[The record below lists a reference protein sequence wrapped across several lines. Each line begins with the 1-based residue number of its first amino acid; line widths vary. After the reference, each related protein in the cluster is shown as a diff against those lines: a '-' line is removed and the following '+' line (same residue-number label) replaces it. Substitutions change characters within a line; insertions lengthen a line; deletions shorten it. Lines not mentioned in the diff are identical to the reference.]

1 MLFTSYELFFEIL
14 LFILLFVI
22 VKWGLKK
29 SWLNNLLLIG
39 GNIVI
44 LTHIVSWKSLF
55 LLSLLALVAYGA
67 GLLLRKRK
75 SGWVLALS
83 LS

>member
-39 GNIVI
+39 GNILI

-55 LLSLLALVAYGA
+55 LLSLL
-67 GLLLRKRK
+67 
-75 SGWVLALS
+75 
-83 LS
+83 